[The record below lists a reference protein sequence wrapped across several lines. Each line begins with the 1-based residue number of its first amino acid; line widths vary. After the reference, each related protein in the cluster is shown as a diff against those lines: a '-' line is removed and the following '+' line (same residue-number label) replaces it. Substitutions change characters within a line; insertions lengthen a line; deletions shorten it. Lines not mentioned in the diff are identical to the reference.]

1 MMKQG
6 GRILLKVL
14 GCLAAVIS
22 ILFVGAVTAF
32 ITAFMGGQKFYAPL
46 ALAVTGILILF
57 VIART
62 FLSGRVRAV
71 NYVLLGCIA
80 ACGAAVGVYEIN
92 RAYHN
97 SFAVVSDQDVDLEQ
111 YRPFQNNGEVAVLAE
126 PSSLTLLEDLPKMD
140 GATALYPLYSAFAQ
154 AVYPR
159 KEYALYD
166 SEVMANT
173 TPGAYK
179 NLLDGRADVIFT
191 AAPSSLQLAQAKRQG
206 LELKLTPIGREAF
219 VFFVHADNP
228 VQGLS
233 TQQIQDIYAGEITDW
248 SEVGGGSGK
257 IRAFQ
262 RPEGSGSQTMLQK
275 LMEGKELMAPP
286 QKDVVSGMGG
296 IIAQTA
302 DYRNYP
308 NALGYSFLFF
318 ATEMAQNGQIRLLE
332 IDGVKPDK
340 TTIRCGEYPLAAEFY
355 AVTAGSDNPNVTRL
369 IEWILSPQGQALV
382 EKTGYTP
389 ISPVSDIDMENEDR

>member
-1 MMKQG
+1 MKQS

-14 GCLAAVIS
+14 GCLAAAFV
-22 ILFVGAVTAF
+22 ILFAGAVTAF

-46 ALAVTGILILF
+46 ALAVAGILVLF

-62 FLSGRVRAV
+62 FLPGRARTV
-71 NYVLLGCIA
+71 NYVLLGCFA
-80 ACGAAVGVYEIN
+80 ACGVAVAAYEIN
-92 RAYHN
+92 QAYHN

-111 YRPFQNNGEVAVLAE
+111 YRPFQNNGEVAVLAK
-126 PSSLTLLEDLPKMD
+126 PSSLTLLDDLPRMD

-159 KEYALYD
+159 KEYDLYD

-179 NLLDGRADVIFT
+179 NLLDGRADVIFA

-233 TQQIQDIYAGEITDW
+233 AQQIQAIYAGEITDW
-248 SEVGGGSGK
+248 SEVGGRSGK

-262 RPEGSGSQTMLQK
+262 RPEGSGSQTMLQR

-318 ATEMAQNGQIRLLE
+318 ATEMAHNGQIRLLE

-340 TTIRCGEYPLAAEFY
+340 TTIQSGEYPLAAEFY
-355 AVTAGSDNPNVTRL
+355 AVTAGSDNPNVSRL
-369 IEWILSPQGQALV
+369 IAWILSPQGQALV
-382 EKTGYTP
+382 EQTGYTP
-389 ISPVSDIDMENEDR
+389 IAAASDIDTENEDR